1 MLAHCMQQGRK
12 NEVSIRNKQQS
23 ICNRHFPGSGAGL
36 GKLSLNWQPAVNLQQ
51 AFSRKWGRV
60 EKTSF
65 NWQPKAV
72 NLQQAFPGNVASSLE
87 LQPIMKVVVPKQ
99 SIPKALIMNNANL
112 LEFYVDVQSARQL
125 NSLDCKQGNLC
136 TIQIL
141 DDQQTN
147 TASMVTKKGA
157 KCSKW

>member
-1 MLAHCMQQGRK
+1 MQQGRK
-12 NEVSIRNKQQS
+12 SEVSIRNKQLS
-23 ICNRHFPGSGAGL
+23 ICNRHFPGSGAEW
-36 GKLSLNWQPAVNLQQ
+36 GKLSLTEQPI
-51 AFSRKWGRV
+51 
-60 EKTSF
+60 
-65 NWQPKAV
+65 AV

-87 LQPIMKVVVPKQ
+87 LQLIMKVHCSCSQQ
-99 SIPKALIMNNANL
+99 SIPKAKIMNNANL
-112 LEFYVDVQSARQL
+112 LEFYVGVQSARY